1 MKTFWLLP
9 NAPCAEMAPESW
21 VPPQLK
27 EIVDRLTGLVAEN
40 EKNAR
45 IFLKSVKTSRT
56 LQTYPIRLLNEH
68 SEPSD
73 VKELI
78 KEIEKEGEW
87 GLISDQGLPSLADP
101 GESIVQ
107 VLIKHGYKIKTI
119 GAGSSIIHAL
129 LVSGLP
135 AERFTFHG
143 YLPKDDPD
151 LSNAL
156 KKLERDFQ
164 GGMTQIAIERPYE
177 NVKLIQTAA
186 KALKDTTTMAVVLD
200 IGSDQE
206 EACIQTIAS
215 WKKMQDLSRFQK
227 RPAVFLFN

>member
-9 NAPCAEMAPESW
+9 NAPCAEMAPELW
-21 VPPQLK
+21 APPRLT

-45 IFLKSVKTSRT
+45 LFLKSIKSTRV

-68 SEPSD
+68 SEPAD
-73 VKELI
+73 IKELI

-101 GESIVQ
+101 GENVVQ
-107 VLIKHGYKIKTI
+107 TLIKHGYKIKAV

-129 LVSGLP
+129 LVTGFP

-143 YLPKDDPD
+143 YLPKDDPE
-151 LSNAL
+151 LSLSL
-156 KKLERDFQ
+156 KKLERDCQ

-177 NVKLIQTAA
+177 NVKLIQTAS

-206 EACIQTIAS
+206 EVCIQTIAN
-215 WKKMQDLSRFQK
+215 WKKSQDLSRFQK
-227 RPAVFLFN
+227 RPAVFLFS